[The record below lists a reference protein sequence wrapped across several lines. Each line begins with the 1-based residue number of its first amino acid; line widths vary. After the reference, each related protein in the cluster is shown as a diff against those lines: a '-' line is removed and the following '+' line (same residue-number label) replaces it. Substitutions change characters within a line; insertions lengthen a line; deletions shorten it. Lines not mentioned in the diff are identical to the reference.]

1 MFDYV
6 DYNVLLRLRVKLS
19 FANNGRESLNS
30 LTY

>member
-6 DYNVLLRLRVKLS
+6 DYNVLLWLWVKLN
-19 FANNGRESLNS
+19 FANNERESLNS